1 MKRVCTSIGKKNVT
15 EVLEQADKVAP
26 VSDVIEVRLDM
37 LDEIDLQLLINTIRI
52 PLLITN
58 RPTWEGGEYSGDE
71 RTRIDYLK
79 EAIRLGCEYVDIELL
94 APEESRLQ
102 LLNEKKRSN
111 ANLIVSWHNFEKT
124 PAAPELSK
132 TLEQMAKCGA
142 DIGKIITMAHD
153 YHDVLRVLQLQ
164 EEAAGID
171 FPLIAFC
178 MGQAGTIS
186 RLATLELGGYMTY
199 CAADEGEATAPGQLS
214 VQALR
219 QIYKLMLLR

>member
-1 MKRVCTSIGKKNVT
+1 MKRVCTSIGKRSIA
-15 EVLEQADKVAP
+15 EVFEQAKKVTQ

-37 LDEIDLQLLINTIRI
+37 LDEIDLQPLISTIQT
-52 PLLITN
+52 PLLLTN

-71 RTRIDYLK
+71 QVRIAYLE
-79 EAIRLGCEYVDIELL
+79 EAMRLGCDYVDIELL
-94 APEESRLQ
+94 APEESHLRL
-102 LLNEKKRSN
+102 LEEKKTSN
-111 ANLIVSWHNFEKT
+111 TNIIVSWHNFETT

-132 TLEQMAKCGA
+132 TLEQMAKSGA

-164 EEAAGID
+164 EQAARIG

-186 RLATLELGGYMTY
+186 RVATVELGGYMTY

-214 VQALR
+214 VFTLR
-219 QIYKLMLLR
+219 QIYETMDR